1 MPEELSD
8 EAEEISMVDQ
18 SFHKGPR
25 TRRQKER
32 RQREKEVNIV
42 EKKSKGRRRVVMM
55 VDSSSEEDVKSP
67 NHKMDDDDVQV
78 SVMKRKDTKPV
89 VTNCDISNTRNIQD
103 SRRNSKGIETKGG
116 HVSKPVSQPSTQ
128 PSLLS
133 RCKKLI
139 GDKKNTTDDHEEPA
153 AVFSLGFDDF
163 DDEFDFANVSNVSRQ
178 GKSNK
183 AVLDKLKPKQ
193 GDRLS
198 TKLASKFNLDDGH
211 QREPLKGAQKNTSI
225 SVPPGGHTRNYSA
238 SASDTSKEEQKH
250 ARNCTSGVSDLTP
263 EEQKRQERLLRQKR
277 LQEEFK
283 RKMEEKK
290 MASLRGNES
299 IKDITGSVQTKNRTS
314 LGMSKAG
321 VSSIPTEGT
330 SGLTLQDGSEKRST
344 RQDTHI
350 NKDSGTG
357 LITSPVSYSF
367 LTGNTGSNNNQFL
380 YTV

>member
-8 EAEEISMVDQ
+8 EADEISMVDQ

-32 RQREKEVNIV
+32 RQREKEVDIV

-55 VDSSSEEDVKSP
+55 VDSSSEDDVKSP
-67 NHKMDDDDVQV
+67 NHKMDVMEV
-78 SVMKRKDTKPV
+78 SVMKKMDTKPSA
-89 VTNCDISNTRNIQD
+89 TNCDISNTGNIQD

-133 RCKKLI
+133 RCKKLM

-163 DDEFDFANVSNVSRQ
+163 DDEFDFSDVSHVSRQ

-183 AVLDKLKPKQ
+183 AVLDILKPKQ

-211 QREPLKGAQKNTSI
+211 QREPLKGVQKNTSI

-290 MASLRGNES
+290 MTSLRGNES
-299 IKDITGSVQTKNRTS
+299 VKDITGSVQTKNRTS
-314 LGMSKAG
+314 LGTSKAG
-321 VSSIPTEGT
+321 VSSIPTEAT
-330 SGLTLQDGSEKRST
+330 SGHSLQEGSAKRST
-344 RQDTHI
+344 RQDSHI

-367 LTGNTGSNNNQFL
+367 LTGSNNNQLL